1 MCLIMKRSFFQL
13 VINTFY
19 CFQCGRNDLVL
30 QQTLTLVERAQS
42 LAPNSA
48 EFQTEVSTCTCE

>member
-1 MCLIMKRSFFQL
+1 MKRSFFQL

-48 EFQTEVSTCTCE
+48 EFQTEVSTCICE